1 MQEDKELQDDQKL
14 NWTRIYFLILL
25 FNSLLVVLFY
35 LLRIY
40 YNDPVI

>member
-35 LLRIY
+35 LLRLY

>member
-14 NWTRIYFLILL
+14 NWTRIYFLIIL

-35 LLRIY
+35 LLRLY